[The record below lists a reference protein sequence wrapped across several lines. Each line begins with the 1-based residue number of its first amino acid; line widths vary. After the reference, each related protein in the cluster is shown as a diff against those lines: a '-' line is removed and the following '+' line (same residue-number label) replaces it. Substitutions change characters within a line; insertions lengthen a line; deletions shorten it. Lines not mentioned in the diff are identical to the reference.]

1 MFGLFADKCHCP
13 LRSAPM
19 ASEVFTY
26 VLAFLHH
33 IELPSFLNVWV
44 SEERAFT
51 LSSLDHAEAAEV
63 LSWNCTILNRPQSC
77 RKLNWRTCSCTGSP
91 LCCTSVRGAFGDT
104 PFRAGERGRLEL
116 QRREEHCR
124 RI

>member
-63 LSWNCTILNRPQSC
+63 LSWNCTILNRPPSC
-77 RKLNWRTCSCTGSP
+77 RKLNWRMCSCTGSP

-124 RI
+124 RT